1 MFPLKHAFN
10 WVNMF
15 NLFFI
20 PSIDNRPPGISIVY
34 TSNEHITHHI
44 LPTYIATPSV
54 ASSLISAAQF
64 VKFEWLLEALKNE
77 ALLEENFILPNISKF
92 RPTFSPS
99 LGPSQKVFKVW
110 EPNED
115 RFNIFAEYRFL
126 VFGEK
131 TREIESDL
139 RDLIKRGGGFIETF
153 DVAGGVAK
161 LHKALTRGR
170 AKENQRL
177 VVIAEVKDMQAAI
190 GTDEFKKLTD
200 EIERC
205 NIILHSV
212 DWS

>member
-1 MFPLKHAFN
+1 MFPLKHVFN
-10 WVNMF
+10 WVHMF

-20 PSIDNRPPGISIVY
+20 PSIDNHPTGISIVY

-44 LPTYIATPSV
+44 LPTYTATPSV

-64 VKFEWLLEALKNE
+64 VKFEWLLEVLENGAS
-77 ALLEENFILPNISKF
+77 LEENFILPNISKF

-99 LGPSQKVFKVW
+99 LGPAQKIFKVW
-110 EPNED
+110 EPNEE

-212 DWS
+212 D

>member
-1 MFPLKHAFN
+1 MFPLKHVFN
-10 WVNMF
+10 WVHMF

-20 PSIDNRPPGISIVY
+20 PSIDNHPTGISIVH

-44 LPTYIATPSV
+44 LPTYTATPSV

-64 VKFEWLLEALKNE
+64 VKFEWLLEVLENGAS
-77 ALLEENFILPNISKF
+77 LEENFILPNISKF

-99 LGPSQKVFKVW
+99 LGPAQKIFKVW
-110 EPNED
+110 EPNEE

-212 DWS
+212 D

>member
-1 MFPLKHAFN
+1 
-10 WVNMF
+10 MF

-20 PSIDNRPPGISIVY
+20 PSIDNHPTGISIVH

-44 LPTYIATPSV
+44 LPTYTATPSV

-64 VKFEWLLEALKNE
+64 VKFEWLLEVLENGAS
-77 ALLEENFILPNISKF
+77 LEENFILPNISKF

-99 LGPSQKVFKVW
+99 LGPAQKIFKVW
-110 EPNED
+110 EPNEE

-212 DWS
+212 D